1 LTFVH
6 PSSWIEPGATLGAG
20 VEIGPFCHVG
30 AEVALGEGVKL
41 HSHVVVVGATEVGA
55 RTRIFPFASIGHEPQ
70 DLKYRGERTRLRI
83 GADCLIREG
92 VTMNPGTD
100 GGGGE
105 TVVGDRCVFLAQAH
119 VAHDCRL
126 GTGVL
131 LSNNVMLAGHCRI
144 GDYAILSGGS
154 AVHQFVRIGAHA
166 FLGGLTGVGEDLIPF
181 GLAIGNRGW
190 LAGLNVVG
198 MKRRGFAQE
207 QIHSARRAYRQL
219 FGGEG
224 TLKARIEQVAE
235 DFAEDAATQ
244 QIIAFLRE
252 GGDRAVL
259 VPRDARDET
268 A

>member
-1 LTFVH
+1 MTSVH
-6 PSSWIEPGATLGAG
+6 PSAVIETGASLGQG

-30 AEVALGEGVKL
+30 PKAALGDGVKL
-41 HSHVVVVGATEVGA
+41 LSHVVVAGDTAIGA
-55 RTRIFPFASIGHEPQ
+55 RTRVFPFASIGHEPQ
-70 DLKYRGERTRLRI
+70 DLKYKGEPTRLRV
-83 GADCLIREG
+83 GADCVIREG
-92 VTMNPGTD
+92 VTMNPGTA

-105 TVVGDRCVFLAQAH
+105 TIVGDRCVLLANCH
-119 VAHDCRL
+119 VAHDCQL
-126 GTGVL
+126 GDGVI

-181 GLAIGNRGW
+181 SLAIGNRGW

-198 MKRRGFAQE
+198 MKRRGFSQE
-207 QIHSARRAYRQL
+207 QVHSVRRAYRQL

-224 TLKARIEQVAE
+224 TLRERIEQVAR
-235 DFAEDAATQ
+235 DFAADAATQ
-244 QIIAFLRE
+244 QILTFLRE

-259 VPRDARDET
+259 VPRDAREE
-268 A
+268 AA

>member
-1 LTFVH
+1 MVET
-6 PSSWIEPGATLGAG
+6 GARLGQG

-30 AEVALGEGVKL
+30 SKVSLGDGVKL
-41 HSHVVVVGATEVGA
+41 VSHVAVAGDTEIGV

-70 DLKYRGERTRLRI
+70 DLKYKGEPTKLRI

-92 VTMNPGTD
+92 VTMNPGTE
-100 GGGGE
+100 GGGAE
-105 TVVGDRCVFLAQAH
+105 TVVGDACVLLANCH

-126 GTGVL
+126 GEGVL

-154 AVHQFVRIGAHA
+154 AVHQFVRIGAYA

-198 MKRRGFAQE
+198 MKRRGFAGD
-207 QIHSARRAYRQL
+207 QIHSLRRAYRQL

-235 DFAEDAATQ
+235 AFADDAATQ
-244 QIIAFLRE
+244 QIVAFLRE

-259 VPRDARDET
+259 VPRGPRDEP